1 MFTTLHSEY
10 TEYLA
15 DSVERL
21 THDDVATGFFA
32 CGTYQLV
39 QEVGDPAAE
48 ISAKRPR
55 KGLVYLYQFK
65 KENCR
70 LERDTPPN
78 PNKLYAEDSLDQA
91 TDNIE
96 ESNETNLNMY
106 NELEEQKD
114 PEKKISCHHPWQA
127 IDNACNRLSPGAVID
142 TPPNPNKLY
151 AEDSLD
157 QATDN
162 IEESNETNLNMYNE
176 LEEQKDPEKKI
187 SLLKMRMKQVNEKF
201 DENLAKQEAVQ
212 AKLRKV
218 LEKMKDCKDFEEG
231 Q

>member
-1 MFTTLHSEY
+1 M
-10 TEYLA
+10 
-15 DSVERL
+15 
-21 THDDVATGFFA
+21 
-32 CGTYQLV
+32 
-39 QEVGDPAAE
+39 
-48 ISAKRPR
+48 
-55 KGLVYLYQFK
+55 
-65 KENCR
+65 
-70 LERDTPPN
+70 
-78 PNKLYAEDSLDQA
+78 
-91 TDNIE
+91 
-96 ESNETNLNMY
+96 
-106 NELEEQKD
+106 
-114 PEKKISCHHPWQA
+114 
-127 IDNACNRLSPGAVID
+127 D

-218 LEKMKDCKDFEEG
+218 LEKMKDYPPVAAFADHLDYVRGSSTDGRQSGNRRAYVEYLLICSFLARARLRRIRG
-231 Q
+231 ALNWIQNVVA

>member
-1 MFTTLHSEY
+1 M
-10 TEYLA
+10 
-15 DSVERL
+15 
-21 THDDVATGFFA
+21 
-32 CGTYQLV
+32 
-39 QEVGDPAAE
+39 
-48 ISAKRPR
+48 
-55 KGLVYLYQFK
+55 
-65 KENCR
+65 
-70 LERDTPPN
+70 
-78 PNKLYAEDSLDQA
+78 
-91 TDNIE
+91 
-96 ESNETNLNMY
+96 
-106 NELEEQKD
+106 
-114 PEKKISCHHPWQA
+114 
-127 IDNACNRLSPGAVID
+127 D